1 MGYTS
6 WHNYGY
12 GFRTDNIHIDSPER
26 VRDLIHLAPDYETW
40 VLKTFSESEITTP
53 SLEDYLS
60 LDEDFD
66 NGIATVLAEVIE
78 EIEHI
83 PLTHCDDFDGSV
95 YLIYQPTYP
104 WKLTEAEK
112 TLTVEKL
119 DAMLRKYA
127 AIVTDDP
134 IEMDYQEVENG
145 G

>member
-1 MGYTS
+1 MSYCT

-26 VRDLIHLAPDYETW
+26 VRDLIHLAPDYEAW
-40 VLKTFSESEITTP
+40 VLETFSENEITTP

-66 NGIATVLAEVIE
+66 NGIATILAEVIE

-95 YLIYQPTYP
+95 YLTYQPTYP

-112 TLTVEKL
+112 MLTVEKL
-119 DAMLRKYA
+119 DEMLRKYA